1 MSDSDSDSRTVTITV
16 LMTPGL
22 DSGRVV
28 CDPKTKMLGCVRERG
43 GGGGG
48 GGVVTCD
55 HSGLHIFL
63 IFEPI
68 FGTVTLLKSSDDDWT
83 GQRLGLGA
91 SLSAR
96 RAAAA
101 AAASSRELSVPLQTG
116 VQKRTRKP

>member
-1 MSDSDSDSRTVTITV
+1 MCASAAAA
-16 LMTPGL
+16 
-22 DSGRVV
+22 
-28 CDPKTKMLGCVRERG
+28 
-43 GGGGG
+43 GGG

-68 FGTVTLLKSSDDDWT
+68 FGTVTLLKKSSDDDGR

-116 VQKRTRKP
+116 VQK